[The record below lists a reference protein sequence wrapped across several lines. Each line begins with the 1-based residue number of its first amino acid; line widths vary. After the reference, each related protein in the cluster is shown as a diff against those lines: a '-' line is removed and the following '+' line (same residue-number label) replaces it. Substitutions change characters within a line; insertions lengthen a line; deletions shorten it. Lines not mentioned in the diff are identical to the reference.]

1 LSFGVDI
8 ANTLCLGIF
17 SVCATSVL
25 HFLKTMSDLSPKIW
39 LIFCSLFVFSTP
51 RYAPIATANSTS
63 NQESLIQ
70 QKELPHPDIKK
81 NQQQLVMID
90 PGNGG
95 KDSGYVASSG
105 LRESDVSLSIAI
117 QTADILRQ
125 KGINTKLTRNAD
137 YFVGLDDRV
146 AMSRQA
152 KANIFVSIHANGI
165 DGRPEVQGLETYHHD
180 TGIQLAQTLHR
191 TVLDEFRG
199 TKHPLVDRGIRKARF
214 LILRKSVIPAAEV
227 DTGYLTNSAESAK
240 LADPQYQTKMAK
252 AIAQGILRYL
262 SSTKVASSLSE

>member
-1 LSFGVDI
+1 
-8 ANTLCLGIF
+8 
-17 SVCATSVL
+17 
-25 HFLKTMSDLSPKIW
+25 MSNLSPKIW
-39 LIFCSLFVFSTP
+39 LIFCSLFIFSNPP
-51 RYAPIATANSTS
+51 RIPIATANSSS
-63 NQESLIQ
+63 NQESLVQ
-70 QKELPHPDIKK
+70 QKELSRPDIKK
-81 NQQQLVMID
+81 DRKQLVMID

-95 KDSGYVASSG
+95 KDPGYVASSG
-105 LRESDVSLSIAI
+105 LRESDVSLSIAL

-125 KGINTKLTRNAD
+125 KGINTKLTRNGD

-152 KANIFVSIHANGI
+152 KANIFVSIHANDI
-165 DGRPEVQGLETYHHD
+165 DGRPEVRGLETYHHD
-180 TGIQLAQTLHR
+180 TGAQLAQTLHH
-191 TVLDEFRG
+191 TILDEFRG
-199 TKHPLVDRGIRKARF
+199 TEPPLVDRGIRKARF